1 MTLQLT
7 ALTTILIVALA
18 ECKLSDVPDNVQLQ
32 KDSDINLME
41 VLESLAPVPSEEV
54 VAIRPKGEGIERFRR
69 RVEPASGVSSLPD
82 LPDLPAPQENN
93 SIFSQR
99 PFSDSGAAPP
109 SGEGEWDSGHAASS
123 KTKKSVITGE
133 DASGSGEGSGVVE
146 QEKAKPVEEDKPVVL
161 KPSNSATESTSASEE
176 EGSAVTTSAVA
187 ADTSENFSEPQP
199 PPVAISHNAET
210 KQTSAAVAGTASFNA
225 AEPEEAYSAQQLSLT
240 NNTVSNQTS
249 NANNESATVPVTEEE
264 GQQTSANG
272 DHTPESSGLAEGAH
286 PVTFADSNQEHVA
299 SGSGETEESS
309 GGGVNADELAF
320 IAGLQKA
327 KKQQGTVPQTPK
339 RTKLPGSI
347 GNDEDDSD
355 DDNDEVSGDVSGEQ
369 SDSSA
374 SGSQEDETAS
384 SGSDDVQDVKGHQ
397 RSDTRHAL
405 WENDS
410 REEDDASAYSSGSAS
425 DEDEDDED
433 DDDDEDDSGESSADE
448 VERRDTIVD
457 VASGSGVSFLS
468 GVGQSEHDEG
478 SSESSGEDDDP
489 GDALPGSIGEVNDIE
504 KLEQKP
510 AEPVI
515 ATGFAFSS
523 GSGEPVANNVKQA
536 DTSGSG
542 LPEEAKAQDSKIKS
556 VQDKIPSKPST
567 VSKVSGEAQLPGSF
581 GGITDIEKLESDD
594 RADAASDASGSGE
607 STPSLVNSG
616 SQLSSEE
623 SLLQQV
629 LPSALSGSG
638 ESEKPEESLPGS
650 IGGQISMAEVDDSSN
665 SGSGDE
671 AVKIVSPTSGT
682 GSGESPKTRSHVAVV
697 SVAQQSHSSGSG
709 SDEQLSGSGIADD
722 LQSLVSSSEDE
733 TLPGSVGAVGPNL
746 MTMASPENKPGS
758 GMADQ
763 SGSGSGVGSGL
774 HEEDNLMKTFQFAD
788 NSGSGSGQVE
798 NDEAASPNTIETTQ
812 VSEPVTAFT
821 YQNNVSQ
828 SANSTII
835 LQTKPSSEKVEG
847 SSGEFGLLKSLQ
859 PSQGSGAVEEPLPG
873 GFGNGDSADI
883 QSLAGSGGEDA
894 SGFTFQSGFGS
905 FLDEGSSA
913 SGSGSL
919 DVASGVSGSSSSGSG
934 KISYDSNE
942 LEMLAK
948 KDYAPTVS
956 ASVSASASASASA
969 EQDSG
974 SSSGSGSQPLPVA
987 KHTYLPTPKK
997 VGKGISST
1005 TLAASASASG
1015 FSSSGQSDSGAS
1027 ALPGSVGIEESFS
1040 SSGSAIFDT
1049 SGSGFIPNIADFPQE
1064 DLLNTEEASG
1074 PEEVNVV
1081 ESGAGEG
1088 SGAQSSGD
1096 QGVEATTVRSRTGKV
1111 KPISFNLASGLQA
1124 DIVPANLGKIPLK
1137 LGVGSGSTYG
1147 LGSGAGIDYG
1157 SASDFL
1163 SGSAGSG
1170 TLELTPATNPS
1181 DAIVNLFG
1189 SAFSPAEKEADS
1201 GSSSIVED
1209 GSTVKHQKQG
1219 KNRHLIPSSGND
1231 EIAPYE
1237 DKEQVEYDLP
1247 KPGDT
1252 VDQQLLDRFMISQ
1265 ILEQNLTLFYGGLAG
1280 RPGKQGSVGPP
1291 GAPGMQGM
1299 SGPMGPPGPLGEVG
1313 APGADGEFGPLGPP
1327 GLPGPPGY
1335 KGEQGPP
1342 GLMGLAGEPGAP
1354 GIPGPLGDMGPTGP
1368 EAVMPNC
1375 SYICEGEK
1383 TWLQCKQYE
1392 TIKVNRAFWGRE
1404 ENAFCPEA
1412 PVGLDAD
1419 KVCETDPDNTF
1430 KKVESQCRHN
1440 QACEIVASNTFF
1452 DDPTCKNTFKYL
1464 KLCYECIPDEVHA
1477 TDVLLDMGKR
1487 RKRGTRLEDIL
1498 RKRREKSRD
1507 KLLNDLWK
1515 HPYHGNVV

>member
-1 MTLQLT
+1 MKLFEINFYCCFVELNPVLFDHTLQ
-7 ALTTILIVALA
+7 
-18 ECKLSDVPDNVQLQ
+18 LSDVPDNVQLQ

-99 PFSDSGAAPP
+99 TFSDSGATPP

-146 QEKAKPVEEDKPVVL
+146 QEKEKHVEEDKPVVL
-161 KPSNSATESTSASEE
+161 KPSNSVPESTSASEE
-176 EGSAVTTSAVA
+176 EGSAVATSAVA

-210 KQTSAAVAGTASFNA
+210 KPTSAAVAGTASFNA
-225 AEPEEAYSAQQLSLT
+225 EEPEEAYSAQQVSQA
-240 NNTVSNQTS
+240 NNTVSNQTNNAS
-249 NANNESATVPVTEEE
+249 NELATVQVPTTE
-264 GQQTSANG
+264 GQQTGSNS
-272 DHTPESSGLAEGAH
+272 DHTSESSGLAEGAH
-286 PVTFADSNQEHVA
+286 PVPSADSNQGHA
-299 SGSGETEESS
+299 TSGSGETEETS
-309 GGGVNADELAF
+309 GGGLNADELAF

-355 DDNDEVSGDVSGEQ
+355 DDNDDVSGEVSGEQ

-374 SGSQEDETAS
+374 SGNQEDETAS
-384 SGSDDVQDVKGHQ
+384 SGSDDVQDVEGHQ
-397 RSDTRHAL
+397 RSETRQTSE
-405 WENDS
+405 ENDS
-410 REEDDASAYSSGSAS
+410 REEDDASADASGSAS
-425 DEDEDDED
+425 DQDEED
-433 DDDDEDDSGESSADE
+433 DDNEDDSEESSADE

-468 GVGQSEHDEG
+468 GVGQSENDEG

-489 GDALPGSIGEVNDIE
+489 EDTLPGSLGEVNDIE

-510 AEPVI
+510 AQPEI
-515 ATGFAFSS
+515 APGFAFSS
-523 GSGEPVANNVKQA
+523 GSGEAVASNVKHP

-542 LPEEAKAQDSKIKS
+542 LPRVAKAQDSKIKP
-556 VQDKIPSKPST
+556 VQDQTASKPPT
-567 VSKVSGEAQLPGSF
+567 ISKVSGEGELPGSV
-581 GGITDIEKLESDD
+581 GGITDIEQLESDD
-594 RADAASDASGSGE
+594 RADAAADASGSGE
-607 STPSLVNSG
+607 STPSLLNSG
-616 SQLSSEE
+616 SQFSSEE
-623 SLLQQV
+623 SLLKQV
-629 LPSALSGSG
+629 LPSTSSGSG
-638 ESEKPEESLPGS
+638 ESEKQEESLPGS
-650 IGGQISMAEVDDSSN
+650 IGGQISMVEAHDSSN

-671 AVKIVSPTSGT
+671 VVKIVSPTSGT

-697 SVAQQSHSSGSG
+697 SFAQESDKSGSG

-763 SGSGSGVGSGL
+763 SGSGSEVGSGL
-774 HEEDNLMKTFQFAD
+774 QEEDTLMKTFQFAD

-798 NDEAASPNTIETTQ
+798 NDEGAAQNTIETTK
-812 VSEPVTAFT
+812 VSKQVTAFT
-821 YQNNVSQ
+821 NQNNATQ
-828 SANSTII
+828 SPNSTII
-835 LQTKPSSEKVEG
+835 SQTRPASEKVEE

-859 PSQGSGAVEEPLPG
+859 PSQGSGVAEEPLPG

-894 SGFTFQSGFGS
+894 SGFTFQSGLGS

-913 SGSGSL
+913 SGSANL
-919 DVASGVSGSSSSGSG
+919 DVVSDVSGSSSSGSG
-934 KISYDSNE
+934 KFSSDTNE
-942 LEMLAK
+942 FEILSK
-948 KDYAPTVS
+948 KDFAPT
-956 ASVSASASASASA
+956 ASASASASA

-974 SSSGSGSQPLPVA
+974 SSSGSGPEPLPVA

-997 VGKGISST
+997 VGTGISST
-1005 TLAASASASG
+1005 TLAASASG

-1074 PEEVNVV
+1074 SEEVNVV

-1096 QGVEATTVRSRTGKV
+1096 QGVEETTVRSRTGKV
-1111 KPISFNLASGLQA
+1111 KPISFNLNSGLQA
-1124 DIVPANLGKIPLK
+1124 DIVPANFGKVPIN
-1137 LGVGSGSTYG
+1137 LGVGSGSSYG
-1147 LGSGAGIDYG
+1147 LGSGVGIDYG
-1157 SASDFL
+1157 STSDFL

-1201 GSSSIVED
+1201 GSSSTVED

-1219 KNRHLIPSSGND
+1219 KNRHQIPISGDD

-1237 DKEQVEYDLP
+1237 DKEQV
-1247 KPGDT
+1247 
-1252 VDQQLLDRFMISQ
+1252 S
-1265 ILEQNLTLFYGGLAG
+1265 FYSSL
-1280 RPGKQGSVGPP
+1280 
-1291 GAPGMQGM
+1291 
-1299 SGPMGPPGPLGEVG
+1299 
-1313 APGADGEFGPLGPP
+1313 
-1327 GLPGPPGY
+1327 
-1335 KGEQGPP
+1335 
-1342 GLMGLAGEPGAP
+1342 
-1354 GIPGPLGDMGPTGP
+1354 
-1368 EAVMPNC
+1368 
-1375 SYICEGEK
+1375 
-1383 TWLQCKQYE
+1383 
-1392 TIKVNRAFWGRE
+1392 
-1404 ENAFCPEA
+1404 
-1412 PVGLDAD
+1412 
-1419 KVCETDPDNTF
+1419 
-1430 KKVESQCRHN
+1430 
-1440 QACEIVASNTFF
+1440 
-1452 DDPTCKNTFKYL
+1452 
-1464 KLCYECIPDEVHA
+1464 
-1477 TDVLLDMGKR
+1477 
-1487 RKRGTRLEDIL
+1487 
-1498 RKRREKSRD
+1498 
-1507 KLLNDLWK
+1507 
-1515 HPYHGNVV
+1515 

>member
-1 MTLQLT
+1 MLYDHTLQ
-7 ALTTILIVALA
+7 
-18 ECKLSDVPDNVQLQ
+18 LSDVPDNVQLQ

-82 LPDLPAPQENN
+82 LPDLPSPQENN

-133 DASGSGEGSGVVE
+133 DASGSGEGSGLVE
-146 QEKAKPVEEDKPVVL
+146 EEKMKPLDEDKPVVL
-161 KPSNSATESTSASEE
+161 KPSNSVSESTSSSEE

-187 ADTSENFSEPQP
+187 ADASENFSEPQP
-199 PPVAISHNAET
+199 PAVAISHNAET
-210 KQTSAAVAGTASFNA
+210 KQTTAAVAGTASFNA
-225 AEPEEAYSAQQLSLT
+225 AEPEEAYSAQQVSLT
-240 NNTVSNQTS
+240 NNTVSNQGN
-249 NANNESATVPVTEEE
+249 NASSKSVAVPVPKEE
-264 GQQTSANG
+264 GQQTSANSN
-272 DHTPESSGLAEGAH
+272 HTPESSGLAEGAH
-286 PVTFADSNQEHVA
+286 PAPSAESKQDNAA

-309 GGGVNADELAF
+309 GGGLNADELAF

-327 KKQQGTVPQTPK
+327 KKQQGIVPQTPK

-347 GNDEDDSD
+347 GNDEDEND
-355 DDNDEVSGDVSGEQ
+355 DDNDDVSGDVSGEQ

-374 SGSQEDETAS
+374 SGSQEDGSTS
-384 SGSDDVQDVKGHQ
+384 SGSGDVQEVKGYQ
-397 RSDTRHAL
+397 RSETRQTSV
-405 WENDS
+405 ENDS
-410 REEDDASAYSSGSAS
+410 GEEDDASADESGSAS
-425 DEDEDDED
+425 DEEEDV
-433 DDDDEDDSGESSADE
+433 EDDSGESSADE

-468 GVGQSEHDEG
+468 GVGQSENDEG
-478 SSESSGEDDDP
+478 SLESSGEDDDP
-489 GDALPGSIGEVNDIE
+489 EDSLPGSIGEVNDIE

-523 GSGEPVANNVKQA
+523 GSGEPVAKNLKHV

-542 LPEEAKAQDSKIKS
+542 LPEVAKVQDSKIKP
-556 VQDKIPSKPST
+556 VQDKTASRSST
-567 VSKVSGEAQLPGSF
+567 VPKVSGEAELPGSV
-581 GGITDIEKLESDD
+581 GGITDIEQLESDD

-607 STPSLVNSG
+607 STPSLANSG

-638 ESEKPEESLPGS
+638 ESEKPAENLPGS
-650 IGGQISMAEVDDSSN
+650 IGGPISMAEVHDSSS

-671 AVKIVSPTSGT
+671 AVKIVSPTLSAD
-682 GSGESPKTRSHVAVV
+682 SGESPKTLSHVAVV
-697 SVAQQSHSSGSG
+697 SVEQGSHSSGSG

-746 MTMASPENKPGS
+746 MTMASPENKIGS

-763 SGSGSGVGSGL
+763 SASGSGVGSGL
-774 HEEDNLMKTFQFAD
+774 LEEDNLMKTFQFAD

-798 NDEAASPNTIETTQ
+798 NGEAASPNTIETLK
-812 VSEPVTAFT
+812 VSEPVTAFA

-828 SANSTII
+828 SVNSTII
-835 LQTKPSSEKVEG
+835 SQTTPSSEKVED

-883 QSLAGSGGEDA
+883 QSLVGSGGEDA
-894 SGFTFQSGFGS
+894 SGFTFQSGFGP
-905 FLDEGSSA
+905 FLDEGSST
-913 SGSGSL
+913 SGSANF
-919 DVASGVSGSSSSGSG
+919 DVVSGVSGSSSSGSG
-934 KISYDSNE
+934 SGKISYDSKE
-942 LEMLAK
+942 LEMFAK
-948 KDYAPTVS
+948 KDYAPTAS
-956 ASVSASASASASA
+956 ALASASASASA

-974 SSSGSGSQPLPVA
+974 SSSESGSEPLPVA

-997 VGKGISST
+997 VGTGISST
-1005 TLAASASASG
+1005 TLAASASG

-1049 SGSGFIPNIADFPQE
+1049 SGSGFVPNIADFPH
-1064 DLLNTEEASG
+1064 LLNTEEASG
-1074 PEEVNVV
+1074 SEEGNVV

-1096 QGVEATTVRSRTGKV
+1096 QGVEETTVRSRTGKV
-1111 KPISFNLASGLQA
+1111 KPISLGLQA
-1124 DIVPANLGKIPLK
+1124 DIVPANLGKIPIN
-1137 LGVGSGSTYG
+1137 LGVGSGSSYG
-1147 LGSGAGIDYG
+1147 LGSGAWIDYG

-1181 DAIVNLFG
+1181 DTIKNLFD
-1189 SAFSPAEKEADS
+1189 SAFSPAEKETES
-1201 GSSSIVED
+1201 GSSSTVED

-1219 KNRHLIPSSGND
+1219 KNRHQIPSSGEA
-1231 EIAPYE
+1231 EIDSYE
-1237 DKEQVEYDLP
+1237 DKEQVS
-1247 KPGDT
+1247 
-1252 VDQQLLDRFMISQ
+1252 F
-1265 ILEQNLTLFYGGLAG
+1265 
-1280 RPGKQGSVGPP
+1280 
-1291 GAPGMQGM
+1291 
-1299 SGPMGPPGPLGEVG
+1299 
-1313 APGADGEFGPLGPP
+1313 
-1327 GLPGPPGY
+1327 
-1335 KGEQGPP
+1335 
-1342 GLMGLAGEPGAP
+1342 
-1354 GIPGPLGDMGPTGP
+1354 
-1368 EAVMPNC
+1368 C
-1375 SYICEGEK
+1375 S
-1383 TWLQCKQYE
+1383 
-1392 TIKVNRAFWGRE
+1392 
-1404 ENAFCPEA
+1404 
-1412 PVGLDAD
+1412 
-1419 KVCETDPDNTF
+1419 
-1430 KKVESQCRHN
+1430 S
-1440 QACEIVASNTFF
+1440 
-1452 DDPTCKNTFKYL
+1452 
-1464 KLCYECIPDEVHA
+1464 LC
-1477 TDVLLDMGKR
+1477 L
-1487 RKRGTRLEDIL
+1487 
-1498 RKRREKSRD
+1498 
-1507 KLLNDLWK
+1507 
-1515 HPYHGNVV
+1515 

>member
-1 MTLQLT
+1 
-7 ALTTILIVALA
+7 
-18 ECKLSDVPDNVQLQ
+18 
-32 KDSDINLME
+32 ME

-69 RVEPASGVSSLPD
+69 RVEPAGGVSSLPD

-133 DASGSGEGSGVVE
+133 GASGSGEGSGVVE
-146 QEKAKPVEEDKPVVL
+146 QEEAKPVEEDEPVVL
-161 KPSNSATESTSASEE
+161 KPSNSATESTSASGED
-176 EGSAVTTSAVA
+176 GSTVATSAVA

-210 KQTSAAVAGTASFNA
+210 KQTSAAVASTASFNA
-225 AEPEEAYSAQQLSLT
+225 AEPEEAYSAQQESLA
-240 NNTVSNQTS
+240 NNTVSSQTNIAS
-249 NANNESATVPVTEEE
+249 NESAAVPLPKGE
-264 GQQTSANG
+264 GQQISASS
-272 DHTPESSGLAEGAH
+272 DHPLESSGLAEGAH
-286 PVTFADSNQEHVA
+286 PVPSVDANQKQVA
-299 SGSGETEESS
+299 SGSGEVEESS
-309 GGGVNADELAF
+309 GGGVSADELAF

-347 GNDEDDSD
+347 GNDEDENDEDSD
-355 DDNDEVSGDVSGEQ
+355 DESGDVSGEQ

-374 SGSQEDETAS
+374 SGNQEDETS
-384 SGSDDVQDVKGHQ
+384 SGSDDLQDVKGHQ
-397 RSDTRHAL
+397 RSETTQTSG
-405 WENDS
+405 ESDS
-410 REEDDASAYSSGSAS
+410 REEDDASADASGSAS
-425 DEDEDDED
+425 EEDE
-433 DDDDEDDSGESSADE
+433 DDEDDSGESSADE
-448 VERRDTIVD
+448 AERRDTIVD

-468 GVGQSEHDEG
+468 GVGQSENDEG

-489 GDALPGSIGEVNDIE
+489 EDALPGSIGEVNDIE

-542 LPEEAKAQDSKIKS
+542 LPEVAKAQDSTIKP
-556 VQDKIPSKPST
+556 VQDKTASKPST
-567 VSKVSGEAQLPGSF
+567 VSKVSGEAQLPGSL
-581 GGITDIEKLESDD
+581 GGITDIEQLESDD
-594 RADAASDASGSGE
+594 RADAASDSSGSGE
-607 STPSLVNSG
+607 SIPSLVNSG

-629 LPSALSGSG
+629 LPSASSGSG
-638 ESEKPEESLPGS
+638 ESEKPDESLPGS
-650 IGGQISMAEVDDSSN
+650 IGGQISMDEVQDSSN
-665 SGSGDE
+665 PGSGDE
-671 AVKIVSPTSGT
+671 AVKIVSPTSSA
-682 GSGESPKTRSHVAVV
+682 GSGESPKTRSPVAVV
-697 SVAQQSHSSGSG
+697 SVMQESHSSGSG
-709 SDEQLSGSGIADD
+709 SNEQLSGSGIADD

-746 MTMASPENKPGS
+746 MTMASPENKLGS
-758 GMADQ
+758 GMADL
-763 SGSGSGVGSGL
+763 SGSGSGAGSGL
-774 HEEDNLMKTFQFAD
+774 YEEDNLMKTFQFAD

-798 NDEAASPNTIETTQ
+798 NDEAVSPNTIETTE
-812 VSEPVTAFT
+812 VSEPVRAFS

-835 LQTKPSSEKVEG
+835 SQTKPSSQKAEDSG
-847 SSGEFGLLKSLQ
+847 GEFGLLKALQ
-859 PSQGSGAVEEPLPG
+859 RGQGSGAAEEPLPG

-894 SGFTFQSGFGS
+894 SGFNFQSGFGS

-913 SGSGSL
+913 SGSANL
-919 DVASGVSGSSSSGSG
+919 DVVSDVSGSSSSGSG
-934 KISYDSNE
+934 KVSYDPNE
-942 LEMLAK
+942 LELLAK
-948 KDYAPTVS
+948 KDYVS
-956 ASVSASASASASA
+956 SASASASASA
-969 EQDSG
+969 EQVSG
-974 SSSGSGSQPLPVA
+974 SSSGSGSEPLPVA

-997 VGKGISST
+997 IGTGISST
-1005 TLAASASASG
+1005 TLAVSASASG

-1027 ALPGSVGIEESFS
+1027 ALPGSVGIEESFA

-1074 PEEVNVV
+1074 SEEVNVV

-1096 QGVEATTVRSRTGKV
+1096 QGVEETTVRSHTGKV
-1111 KPISFNLASGLQA
+1111 KTINFKLDSGLQA
-1124 DIVPANLGKIPLK
+1124 DIVPANLGKIPIN

-1201 GSSSIVED
+1201 GSSSSVED
-1209 GSTVKHQKQG
+1209 GSAVKHQKQG
-1219 KNRHLIPSSGND
+1219 KNRHQIPSSGED

-1237 DKEQVEYDLP
+1237 DKEQVS
-1247 KPGDT
+1247 
-1252 VDQQLLDRFMISQ
+1252 F
-1265 ILEQNLTLFYGGLAG
+1265 
-1280 RPGKQGSVGPP
+1280 
-1291 GAPGMQGM
+1291 
-1299 SGPMGPPGPLGEVG
+1299 
-1313 APGADGEFGPLGPP
+1313 
-1327 GLPGPPGY
+1327 
-1335 KGEQGPP
+1335 
-1342 GLMGLAGEPGAP
+1342 
-1354 GIPGPLGDMGPTGP
+1354 
-1368 EAVMPNC
+1368 C
-1375 SYICEGEK
+1375 SS
-1383 TWLQCKQYE
+1383 L
-1392 TIKVNRAFWGRE
+1392 
-1404 ENAFCPEA
+1404 
-1412 PVGLDAD
+1412 
-1419 KVCETDPDNTF
+1419 
-1430 KKVESQCRHN
+1430 
-1440 QACEIVASNTFF
+1440 
-1452 DDPTCKNTFKYL
+1452 
-1464 KLCYECIPDEVHA
+1464 
-1477 TDVLLDMGKR
+1477 
-1487 RKRGTRLEDIL
+1487 
-1498 RKRREKSRD
+1498 
-1507 KLLNDLWK
+1507 
-1515 HPYHGNVV
+1515 

>member
-1 MTLQLT
+1 MRHFKKLFEINFYCCFVELNNVLYDHTLQ
-7 ALTTILIVALA
+7 
-18 ECKLSDVPDNVQLQ
+18 LSDVPDNVQLQ

-69 RVEPASGVSSLPD
+69 RVEPASGVSSISD

-133 DASGSGEGSGVVE
+133 DASGSGEGSGVAE
-146 QEKAKPVEEDKPVVL
+146 MGRTKPVEEDQPVVL
-161 KPSNSATESTSASEE
+161 KPSNSVPDPTSASEE
-176 EGSAVTTSAVA
+176 EGSAVATSAVA

-199 PPVAISHNAET
+199 PPVAIPHNAET
-210 KQTSAAVAGTASFNA
+210 KPTSAAAAGTASFNA
-225 AEPEEAYSAQQLSLT
+225 AEPEEAYSAQQVSLA
-240 NNTVSNQTS
+240 NSTVSNQTN
-249 NANNESATVPVTEEE
+249 NASYESATVLVAKK
-264 GQQTSANG
+264 GDQQTGFNS

-286 PVTFADSNQEHVA
+286 PVPSADSNKEHEA
-299 SGSGETEESS
+299 SGSGETEGSS

-320 IAGLQKA
+320 IAGLKKA

-347 GNDEDDSD
+347 GNDEDESD
-355 DDNDEVSGDVSGEQ
+355 DDNDDMSGDVSGEQ
-369 SDSSA
+369 SDFSA
-374 SGSQEDETAS
+374 SGSQGDETIS
-384 SGSDDVQDVKGHQ
+384 SGSDDVEDVKADQ
-397 RSDTRHAL
+397 RSETRQTP
-405 WENDS
+405 EQNNS
-410 REEDDASAYSSGSAS
+410 SEEDDASADASGSAFN
-425 DEDEDDED
+425 EDEDDED
-433 DDDDEDDSGESSADE
+433 DSGDSSADE

-468 GVGQSEHDEG
+468 GVSQFENDDS
-478 SSESSGEDDDP
+478 SSESSGEGDDP
-489 GDALPGSIGEVNDIE
+489 DDALPGSIGEVNDIE

-510 AEPVI
+510 AEPVT

-523 GSGEPVANNVKQA
+523 GSGEPVANIVKQA

-542 LPEEAKAQDSKIKS
+542 LPDVAKAQDSKIKS
-556 VQDKIPSKPST
+556 LQDKTASNPST
-567 VSKVSGEAQLPGSF
+567 VPNVSGEAQLPGSI
-581 GGITDIEKLESDD
+581 GGITDIEQLESDD
-594 RADAASDASGSGE
+594 RADAAFDASGSGE
-607 STPSLVNSG
+607 STQSLVNLG
-616 SQLSSEE
+616 SQLSSEK

-629 LPSALSGSG
+629 LPSASSGSG

-650 IGGQISMAEVDDSSN
+650 IGGQISMAEVYDSSN

-697 SVAQQSHSSGSG
+697 SLVQESHSSGSG
-709 SDEQLSGSGIADD
+709 NDEQHSGSGIAED

-746 MTMASPENKPGS
+746 MTMASPESKVGS

-774 HEEDNLMKTFQFAD
+774 LEEENLIKTFQFAD
-788 NSGSGSGQVE
+788 TSGSGSGEVE
-798 NDEAASPNTIETTQ
+798 NDDSASLSTIVTTK
-812 VSEPVTAFT
+812 VSEPVTAFS
-821 YQNNVSQ
+821 YQHNVSQ

-835 LQTKPSSEKVEG
+835 SQTKSSSEKAEDG
-847 SSGEFGLLKSLQ
+847 SGEFGLLKSLQ
-859 PSQGSGAVEEPLPG
+859 SSQGSGAAEEPLPG

-905 FLDEGSSA
+905 FLDEGSSS

-919 DVASGVSGSSSSGSG
+919 DVVSDVSGSSSSGSG
-934 KISYDSNE
+934 KGFSDSTE
-942 LEMLAK
+942 FEMLAK
-948 KDYAPTVS
+948 KDYAPT
-956 ASVSASASASASA
+956 ASASASASA

-974 SSSGSGSQPLPVA
+974 SSSGSASEPLPVA
-987 KHTYLPTPKK
+987 KHAYLPTPKK
-997 VGKGISST
+997 VGTGISST

-1040 SSGSAIFDT
+1040 SSGSAVFDT

-1064 DLLNTEEASG
+1064 DLLNTEDASG
-1074 PEEVNVV
+1074 SEEVNVV

-1096 QGVEATTVRSRTGKV
+1096 QGVEETTVRSHTGKV
-1111 KPISFNLASGLQA
+1111 KPISFNLDSGLQA
-1124 DIVPANLGKIPLK
+1124 DIVPANSGRIPINLS
-1137 LGVGSGSTYG
+1137 VGSGSSYG

-1189 SAFSPAEKEADS
+1189 SAFSPAEKETES
-1201 GSSSIVED
+1201 GSSSTAED
-1209 GSTVKHQKQG
+1209 GSRVKHQKQA
-1219 KNRHLIPSSGND
+1219 KNRHKIPSSGDD
-1231 EIAPYE
+1231 EVVPYE
-1237 DKEQVEYDLP
+1237 DKEQVS
-1247 KPGDT
+1247 
-1252 VDQQLLDRFMISQ
+1252 F
-1265 ILEQNLTLFYGGLAG
+1265 
-1280 RPGKQGSVGPP
+1280 
-1291 GAPGMQGM
+1291 
-1299 SGPMGPPGPLGEVG
+1299 
-1313 APGADGEFGPLGPP
+1313 
-1327 GLPGPPGY
+1327 
-1335 KGEQGPP
+1335 
-1342 GLMGLAGEPGAP
+1342 
-1354 GIPGPLGDMGPTGP
+1354 
-1368 EAVMPNC
+1368 C
-1375 SYICEGEK
+1375 S
-1383 TWLQCKQYE
+1383 
-1392 TIKVNRAFWGRE
+1392 
-1404 ENAFCPEA
+1404 
-1412 PVGLDAD
+1412 
-1419 KVCETDPDNTF
+1419 
-1430 KKVESQCRHN
+1430 S
-1440 QACEIVASNTFF
+1440 
-1452 DDPTCKNTFKYL
+1452 
-1464 KLCYECIPDEVHA
+1464 
-1477 TDVLLDMGKR
+1477 
-1487 RKRGTRLEDIL
+1487 
-1498 RKRREKSRD
+1498 
-1507 KLLNDLWK
+1507 
-1515 HPYHGNVV
+1515 

>member
-1 MTLQLT
+1 MTLALT
-7 ALTTILIVALA
+7 ALTTILLVAFT

-82 LPDLPAPQENN
+82 LPDLPSPQENN

-133 DASGSGEGSGVVE
+133 DASGSGEGSGLVE
-146 QEKAKPVEEDKPVVL
+146 EEKMKPLDEDKPVVL
-161 KPSNSATESTSASEE
+161 KLSNSVAQSTSASKE
-176 EGSAVTTSAVA
+176 EGSAVTTSAVTA
-187 ADTSENFSEPQP
+187 GASENFSEPQP

-210 KQTSAAVAGTASFNA
+210 KQTTAAVAGTASFNA
-225 AEPEEAYSAQQLSLT
+225 AEPEGAYSARQVSLT
-240 NNTVSNQTS
+240 NNTVSNQTN
-249 NANNESATVPVTEEE
+249 NASSTSVAVPVPKEQ
-264 GQQTSANG
+264 GQQTSTNS

-286 PVTFADSNQEHVA
+286 PAPSAESNQENAA

-309 GGGVNADELAF
+309 GGGLNADELAF

-347 GNDEDDSD
+347 GNDEDEND
-355 DDNDEVSGDVSGEQ
+355 DDNDDVSGDVSGEQ

-374 SGSQEDETAS
+374 SGSQEDESTF
-384 SGSDDVQDVKGHQ
+384 SGSGNVQEVQGYQ
-397 RSDTRHAL
+397 RSDTRQTSV
-405 WENDS
+405 ENDS
-410 REEDDASAYSSGSAS
+410 RDEDDASADASGSAS
-425 DEDEDDED
+425 DEDE
-433 DDDDEDDSGESSADE
+433 DDEDDSGESSADE

-468 GVGQSEHDEG
+468 GVGQSENDEG

-489 GDALPGSIGEVNDIE
+489 EDALPGSIGEVNDIE

-510 AEPVI
+510 AEPVV
-515 ATGFAFSS
+515 ATGFAFTS
-523 GSGEPVANNVKQA
+523 GSGEPVVNNVKQV

-542 LPEEAKAQDSKIKS
+542 LPEVAKVQDSKLKP
-556 VQDKIPSKPST
+556 VQDKIALRPSI
-567 VSKVSGEAQLPGSF
+567 VSKVSGEAQLPGSV
-581 GGITDIEKLESDD
+581 GGITDIEQLESDD

-607 STPSLVNSG
+607 SAPSSVNSG
-616 SQLSSEE
+616 SQLSPEE

-650 IGGQISMAEVDDSSN
+650 IGGPISMAEVHDSSS

-671 AVKIVSPTSGT
+671 AVKIVSPTLST
-682 GSGESPKTRSHVAVV
+682 GSGESPKIRSHVAVV
-697 SVAQQSHSSGSG
+697 SVEQGSQSSGSG

-746 MTMASPENKPGS
+746 MTMASPENKLGS

-774 HEEDNLMKTFQFAD
+774 LEEDNLMKTFQFAD

-798 NDEAASPNTIETTQ
+798 NGEAASPNTIETTK
-812 VSEPVTAFT
+812 VSQPVTAFT
-821 YQNNVSQ
+821 YQDNVSQ
-828 SANSTII
+828 SANSTITS
-835 LQTKPSSEKVEG
+835 QTKPLSENVED

-859 PSQGSGAVEEPLPG
+859 ASQGSGAAEEPLPG

-905 FLDEGSSA
+905 FLDEESSA
-913 SGSGSL
+913 SGSASF
-919 DVASGVSGSSSSGSG
+919 DVVSGVSGGSSSGSG
-934 KISYDSNE
+934 SGSGKMSYDSNA
-942 LEMLAK
+942 LEMFAK
-948 KDYAPTVS
+948 KDYAPT
-956 ASVSASASASASA
+956 ASASASASA

-974 SSSGSGSQPLPVA
+974 SSFESGSEPLPVA

-997 VGKGISST
+997 VGTGISST
-1005 TLAASASASG
+1005 TLAASASG

-1049 SGSGFIPNIADFPQE
+1049 SGSGFVPNIADFPQE
-1064 DLLNTEEASG
+1064 DILNTEEASG
-1074 PEEVNVV
+1074 SEEVNVV

-1096 QGVEATTVRSRTGKV
+1096 QGVEETTVRSRTGKV
-1111 KPISFNLASGLQA
+1111 KPISFNVDSGLQA
-1124 DIVPANLGKIPLK
+1124 DIVPNLGKIPIN

-1181 DAIVNLFG
+1181 DAIVKLFG
-1189 SAFSPAEKEADS
+1189 SAFGPAEKETDS
-1201 GSSSIVED
+1201 GSSSTVED

-1219 KNRHLIPSSGND
+1219 KNRHQIPSSGEA
-1231 EIAPYE
+1231 EIASYE

-1265 ILEQNLTLFYGGLAG
+1265 ILEQNLTLFYGGLSG
-1280 RPGKQGSVGPP
+1280 RPGKQGPIGPP
-1291 GAPGMQGM
+1291 GSPGMQGI
-1299 SGPMGPPGPLGEVG
+1299 SGPMGRPGPLGEVG
-1313 APGADGEFGPLGPP
+1313 APGADGESGPLGPP
-1327 GLPGPPGY
+1327 GLPGPPGF

-1354 GIPGPLGDMGPTGP
+1354 GLPGPLGDMGPTGP

-1419 KVCETDPDNTF
+1419 KVCQTDPDNTF

>member
-1 MTLQLT
+1 MNCYRCFVASNSVLYDHTLQ
-7 ALTTILIVALA
+7 
-18 ECKLSDVPDNVQLQ
+18 LSDVPDNVQLQ

-146 QEKAKPVEEDKPVVL
+146 QRNANLVEEDKPVVL
-161 KPSNSATESTSASEE
+161 KPSKAATGPTSASEE
-176 EGSAVTTSAVA
+176 EGSAVTTSTVA

-210 KQTSAAVAGTASFNA
+210 KQTSAAVAGTASFNS
-225 AEPEEAYSAQQLSLT
+225 AEPEEAYSAQQVPLT
-240 NNTVSNQTS
+240 DNIVSNQTS
-249 NANNESATVPVTEEE
+249 NAGNESATVPVSKEE
-264 GQQTSANG
+264 GQQTNAIG
-272 DHTPESSGLAEGAH
+272 GHTLESSGLAEGAH
-286 PVTFADSNQEHVA
+286 PVPSADSNQEHAA
-299 SGSGETEESS
+299 SGSGETEERS
-309 GGGVNADELAF
+309 GSGLNADELAF

-327 KKQQGTVPQTPK
+327 KKQQGTVPKTPK

-355 DDNDEVSGDVSGEQ
+355 DDSDDVSGDVSGEQ

-374 SGSQEDETAS
+374 SASQEDEIIS
-384 SGSDDVQDVKGHQ
+384 SGSDDFQDVKGHQ
-397 RSDTRHAL
+397 RSETILTPVED
-405 WENDS
+405 DS
-410 REEDDASAYSSGSAS
+410 QEDDDASADASGSAS
-425 DEDEDDED
+425 YEDE
-433 DDDDEDDSGESSADE
+433 DDEDDSGESSADE
-448 VERRDTIVD
+448 LDRRDTIVD
-457 VASGSGVSFLS
+457 VASGSGISFLS
-468 GVGQSEHDEG
+468 GVGQPEDDEG

-489 GDALPGSIGEVNDIE
+489 EDALPGSIGEVNDIE

-542 LPEEAKAQDSKIKS
+542 LPGIAKTQDSKIKA
-556 VQDKIPSKPST
+556 VQDKAASKSST
-567 VSKVSGEAQLPGSF
+567 VSKVSGEAQLPGSV
-581 GGITDIEKLESDD
+581 GGITDIEQLESDD
-594 RADAASDASGSGE
+594 RADAAFDASGSGE
-607 STPSLVNSG
+607 STPNLVNSE

-638 ESEKPEESLPGS
+638 DSEKSEESLPGS
-650 IGGQISMAEVDDSSN
+650 IGGQISMADVHDSSN

-671 AVKIVSPTSGT
+671 VVKIVSPTSNA
-682 GSGESPKTRSHVAVV
+682 GSGGSPKTRSHVDVL
-697 SVAQQSHSSGSG
+697 SVTQESHSSGSG
-709 SDEQLSGSGIADD
+709 SAEELSGSGIADD
-722 LQSLVSSSEDE
+722 LQSLVSSSEEE

-746 MTMASPENKPGS
+746 MTMASPENKIGS

-774 HEEDNLMKTFQFAD
+774 HEEETLMKTFQLAD

-798 NDEAASPNTIETTQ
+798 NDKAASPNTIETTK
-812 VSEPVTAFT
+812 VSEPVTALT
-821 YQNNVSQ
+821 PQNNVSQ
-828 SANSTII
+828 SANSTIVS
-835 LQTKPSSEKVEG
+835 QTKPSSEKEQE

-859 PSQGSGAVEEPLPG
+859 PSQASGAAEEPLPG
-873 GFGNGDSADI
+873 GFGNGDSSDI

-913 SGSGSL
+913 SGLASL
-919 DVASGVSGSSSSGSG
+919 DVVSGVSGSSSSGSG
-934 KISYDSNE
+934 KVSYDSNE

-948 KDYAPTVS
+948 KDYAPT
-956 ASVSASASASASA
+956 ASASASASA

-974 SSSGSGSQPLPVA
+974 SSSGSGSEPLPVA

-997 VGKGISST
+997 VGTGISST

-1027 ALPGSVGIEESFS
+1027 TLPGSVGIEESFS

-1049 SGSGFIPNIADFPQE
+1049 SGSGFIPNIADFTPE

-1074 PEEVNVV
+1074 SQEVNVV

-1096 QGVEATTVRSRTGKV
+1096 QGVEETTVRSRTGKV
-1111 KPISFNLASGLQA
+1111 KPKA
-1124 DIVPANLGKIPLK
+1124 DIVPANLGKIPIT

-1181 DAIVNLFG
+1181 DAIMKQFG
-1189 SAFSPAEKEADS
+1189 FAFSPAEKEADS
-1201 GSSSIVED
+1201 GSSGTVED

-1219 KNRHLIPSSGND
+1219 KNRHLIPSSGED

-1237 DKEQVEYDLP
+1237 DKEQVS
-1247 KPGDT
+1247 
-1252 VDQQLLDRFMISQ
+1252 F
-1265 ILEQNLTLFYGGLAG
+1265 
-1280 RPGKQGSVGPP
+1280 
-1291 GAPGMQGM
+1291 
-1299 SGPMGPPGPLGEVG
+1299 
-1313 APGADGEFGPLGPP
+1313 
-1327 GLPGPPGY
+1327 
-1335 KGEQGPP
+1335 
-1342 GLMGLAGEPGAP
+1342 
-1354 GIPGPLGDMGPTGP
+1354 
-1368 EAVMPNC
+1368 C
-1375 SYICEGEK
+1375 SS
-1383 TWLQCKQYE
+1383 L
-1392 TIKVNRAFWGRE
+1392 
-1404 ENAFCPEA
+1404 
-1412 PVGLDAD
+1412 
-1419 KVCETDPDNTF
+1419 
-1430 KKVESQCRHN
+1430 
-1440 QACEIVASNTFF
+1440 
-1452 DDPTCKNTFKYL
+1452 
-1464 KLCYECIPDEVHA
+1464 
-1477 TDVLLDMGKR
+1477 
-1487 RKRGTRLEDIL
+1487 
-1498 RKRREKSRD
+1498 
-1507 KLLNDLWK
+1507 
-1515 HPYHGNVV
+1515 

>member
-1 MTLQLT
+1 MELNPVLYDHALQ
-7 ALTTILIVALA
+7 
-18 ECKLSDVPDNVQLQ
+18 LSDVPDNVQLQ

-146 QEKAKPVEEDKPVVL
+146 QEKPKPIEQDEPVVL
-161 KPSNSATESTSASEE
+161 KPSNSAIESTSASEE
-176 EGSAVTTSAVA
+176 EGSALTTSSVA
-187 ADTSENFSEPQP
+187 ADTTENFSEPQP

-225 AEPEEAYSAQQLSLT
+225 AEPEEAYFTQHLPLA
-240 NNTVSNQTS
+240 NNTISNQTS
-249 NANNESATVPVTEEE
+249 NASNESATVPVPKEE
-264 GQQTSANG
+264 GQQANANG
-272 DHTPESSGLAEGAH
+272 GHTPESSGLAEGAH
-286 PVTFADSNQEHVA
+286 PVPSADSSQEHAA
-299 SGSGETEESS
+299 SGSGETEERS
-309 GGGVNADELAF
+309 GSGLNADELAF

-327 KKQQGTVPQTPK
+327 KKQQETVPKTPK

-347 GNDEDDSD
+347 GNDDDSD
-355 DDNDEVSGDVSGEQ
+355 DDRDDVSGDVSGEQ

-374 SGSQEDETAS
+374 SGSQEDEITS
-384 SGSDDVQDVKGHQ
+384 SGSDDFQDVKGHQ
-397 RSDTRHAL
+397 RSETRQTSV
-405 WENDS
+405 ENDS
-410 REEDDASAYSSGSAS
+410 REEDDASADASGSAS
-425 DEDEDDED
+425 DEDEDY
-433 DDDDEDDSGESSADE
+433 EDDSGESSADE
-448 VERRDTIVD
+448 LDRRDTIVD

-468 GVGQSEHDEG
+468 GVGQPENDEG

-489 GDALPGSIGEVNDIE
+489 EDALPGSIGEANDIE

-542 LPEEAKAQDSKIKS
+542 LPEIAKTQDSKMKAVQSKAASKS
-556 VQDKIPSKPST
+556 STISKL
-567 VSKVSGEAQLPGSF
+567 SGEAQLPGSV
-581 GGITDIEKLESDD
+581 GGITDIEQLESDD

-607 STPSLVNSG
+607 STLSLVHSG

-650 IGGQISMAEVDDSSN
+650 IGGEISMADVQDSSN

-671 AVKIVSPTSGT
+671 AVKTVSPTSKA
-682 GSGESPKTRSHVAVV
+682 GSGGSPKTRSHVAVV
-697 SVAQQSHSSGSG
+697 SVAQESRSSGSG

-746 MTMASPENKPGS
+746 MTMASPENKLGS
-758 GMADQ
+758 GMSDQ
-763 SGSGSGVGSGL
+763 SGSGSGVGSGV
-774 HEEDNLMKTFQFAD
+774 HEEDNLMKTFHLAD
-788 NSGSGSGQVE
+788 NSVSGSGQVE
-798 NDEAASPNTIETTQ
+798 KDEAASPNTIETMK

-821 YQNNVSQ
+821 HQNNVSQ
-828 SANSTII
+828 SANSTIVS
-835 LQTKPSSEKVEG
+835 QPKPSSEKAED
-847 SSGEFGLLKSLQ
+847 SSGEFGLLKSLL
-859 PSQGSGAVEEPLPG
+859 PSQGSGAAEEPLPG

-913 SGSGSL
+913 SGSASL
-919 DVASGVSGSSSSGSG
+919 DVVSGVSGSGSSGSG
-934 KISYDSNE
+934 KVSYDSNE

-948 KDYAPTVS
+948 KDYAPT
-956 ASVSASASASASA
+956 ASASASASA

-974 SSSGSGSQPLPVA
+974 SSSGSASEPLPVA

-997 VGKGISST
+997 VGTGISST

-1064 DLLNTEEASG
+1064 DSLNTEEASG
-1074 PEEVNVV
+1074 SQEINVV

-1096 QGVEATTVRSRTGKV
+1096 QGVEETTVRSRTGKA
-1111 KPISFNLASGLQA
+1111 KPISFNLASGLQG
-1124 DIVPANLGKIPLK
+1124 DIVPANMGKIPIN

-1147 LGSGAGIDYG
+1147 LGSGTGIDYG

-1181 DAIVNLFG
+1181 DAIVKLFG

-1201 GSSSIVED
+1201 GSSGTVED

-1219 KNRHLIPSSGND
+1219 KNRHLIPSSGED

-1237 DKEQVEYDLP
+1237 DKEQVS
-1247 KPGDT
+1247 
-1252 VDQQLLDRFMISQ
+1252 F
-1265 ILEQNLTLFYGGLAG
+1265 
-1280 RPGKQGSVGPP
+1280 
-1291 GAPGMQGM
+1291 
-1299 SGPMGPPGPLGEVG
+1299 
-1313 APGADGEFGPLGPP
+1313 
-1327 GLPGPPGY
+1327 
-1335 KGEQGPP
+1335 
-1342 GLMGLAGEPGAP
+1342 
-1354 GIPGPLGDMGPTGP
+1354 
-1368 EAVMPNC
+1368 C
-1375 SYICEGEK
+1375 SS
-1383 TWLQCKQYE
+1383 L
-1392 TIKVNRAFWGRE
+1392 
-1404 ENAFCPEA
+1404 
-1412 PVGLDAD
+1412 
-1419 KVCETDPDNTF
+1419 
-1430 KKVESQCRHN
+1430 
-1440 QACEIVASNTFF
+1440 
-1452 DDPTCKNTFKYL
+1452 
-1464 KLCYECIPDEVHA
+1464 
-1477 TDVLLDMGKR
+1477 
-1487 RKRGTRLEDIL
+1487 
-1498 RKRREKSRD
+1498 
-1507 KLLNDLWK
+1507 
-1515 HPYHGNVV
+1515 